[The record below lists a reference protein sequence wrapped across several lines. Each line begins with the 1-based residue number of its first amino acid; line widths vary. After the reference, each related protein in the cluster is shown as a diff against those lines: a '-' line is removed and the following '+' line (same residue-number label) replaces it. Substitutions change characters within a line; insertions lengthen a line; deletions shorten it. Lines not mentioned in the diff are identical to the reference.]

1 MANQANFNPVSLGRS
16 RILGLGI
23 HEPEEIIQSDDVFSE
38 LNTKERFG
46 VPHTLLRRTLGVVQ
60 RRVAPPDAK
69 PSDLA
74 CPAAQEALERAALHP
89 KDIDLLIFAGM
100 NRDCIEPSTAHR
112 VADRIG
118 AKRAVCLDLSNAC
131 HGFMNGI
138 HYANALIRIGD
149 IKYALICTGENN
161 WRIAR
166 RAFELCKATNDKSEF
181 FKWCGGLSVGDAGAS
196 MVLGP
201 REELD
206 GEGFESILMC
216 SRSEYHNLCI
226 VETDPLSEEVIVGGH
241 MDMVSITREHVAIHR
256 ENFDFFINSLGWSPA
271 DIDYFVHHQVGRRVF
286 YMHSDYSG
294 IPLDRFS
301 DTFTKYGNITSATIP
316 FNLYKIR
323 QKINTAIKVFIS
335 GSGSGL
341 STSQSGYVFA

>member
-1 MANQANFNPVSLGRS
+1 MKDQATLPAVSAGCS

-23 HEPEEIIQSDDVFSE
+23 HEPDEIIQSDDVLTE
-38 LNTKERFG
+38 LKTKERFG
-46 VPHTLLRRTLGVVQ
+46 VPCTLLRRTLGVVE
-60 RRVAPPDAK
+60 RRVAPPDAR

-74 CPAAQEALERAALHP
+74 YPAAREALERAQLRP
-89 KDIDLLIFAGM
+89 KDIDLLVFTGM

-149 IKYALICTGENN
+149 IKHALICTGENN

-166 RAFELCKATNDKSEF
+166 RAFDLCKTTNDKTEF
-181 FKWCGGLSVGDAGAS
+181 FKWCGGLSVGDAGAC

-201 REELD
+201 REEPD
-206 GEGFESILMC
+206 GEGFESILMH
-216 SRSEYHNLCI
+216 SRSEHHDLCV
-226 VETDPLSEEVIVGGH
+226 VETDPISEDIILGGH
-241 MDMVSITREHVAIHR
+241 MDMVSITREHVAMHR
-256 ENFDFFINSLGWSPA
+256 EHFDFFIERLGWSA
-271 DIDYFVHHQVGRRVF
+271 SDIDCFVHHQVGRRVF
-286 YMHSDYSG
+286 QMHADYSG
-294 IPLDRFS
+294 IPLNRFS

-323 QKINTAIKVFIS
+323 QKINAAIKVFIS